1 MVCIR
6 EPAVAGLFYPSG
18 HEQLTQTV
26 DNLLRQKVS
35 TDASPPKALIV
46 PHAGYIYSGE
56 TAAIAFASLRPAAS
70 TIRRVVILGPSHYI
84 PFRGLA
90 VSGADLFMTPLGPL
104 EVDTQAVE
112 RIADLPQV
120 VLYDDAHERE
130 HSLEVELPF
139 LQRVLD
145 EFQVVPIAVGDARA
159 DEVAEVL
166 EAIWGGP
173 ETLIVV
179 SSDLS
184 HYHDY
189 DTARRLD
196 RATSENILAL
206 GPAPVDD
213 HLACGSRPINGLLE
227 VARRKGLKAE
237 LLDLRNSGD
246 GPGDRSRVV
255 GYGAYGFH

>member
-1 MVCIR
+1 MACIR

-18 HEQLTQTV
+18 HEQLTTTV

-35 TDASPPKALIV
+35 TDAVPPKALIV

-56 TAAIAFASLRPAAS
+56 TAAIAFARLRPAAS
-70 TIRRVVILGPSHYI
+70 TIRRVVILGPSHYV

-90 VSGADLFMTPLGPL
+90 VSSADLFLSPLGPV
-104 EVDTQAVE
+104 EVDTQTVD
-112 RIADLPQV
+112 RITDFPQV
-120 VLYDDAHERE
+120 VLSDDAHERE

-145 EFQVVPIAVGDARA
+145 DFQVVPITVGDAPA

-196 RATSENILAL
+196 QATSDSILELRAE
-206 GPAPVDD
+206 AIHDQQ
-213 HLACGSRPINGLLE
+213 ACGSRPINGLLA
-227 VARRKGLKAE
+227 VVRRRGLKPE

-246 GPGDRSRVV
+246 GPGDRARVV

>member
-1 MVCIR
+1 M
-6 EPAVAGLFYPSG
+6 AGLFYPSG
-18 HEQLTQTV
+18 HEQLIQTV
-26 DNLLRQKVS
+26 DSLLRQKVS
-35 TDASPPKALIV
+35 TDAPPPKALIA

-56 TAAIAFASLRPAAS
+56 TAAMAFASLRPAAS
-70 TIRRVVILGPSHYI
+70 SIRRVVILGPSHYV
-84 PFRGLA
+84 PFHGLA
-90 VSGADLFMTPLGPL
+90 VSSAELFLTPLGTV

-112 RIADLPQV
+112 RIAHLPQV
-120 VLYDDAHERE
+120 VVSDDAHERE

-145 EFQVVPIAVGDARA
+145 EFQVVPIAVGDASA
-159 DEVAEVL
+159 GEVAEVL

-189 DTARRLD
+189 DTAQRLD
-196 RATSENILAL
+196 QATSESILAL
-206 GPAPVDD
+206 GPAPIDD
-213 HLACGSRPINGLLE
+213 HLACGSRCINGLLE
-227 VARRKGLKAE
+227 MARRKGLKSE